1 MEEKLFSQA
10 DAQHRVDQIHAFQQE
25 VAELENDNVLVI
37 PPVQVSKVQD
47 YHSQL
52 LLKLSTIYDVDTSI
66 ESKQLTLGM
75 KIASLF
81 GALAMAI
88 SIFFLFYQFWGYLST
103 TIQVGILI
111 IAPSSMFLLSLHLAQ
126 KENNSYF
133 SKIAALVSLSCFV
146 LNLSM
151 LGQIFNITP
160 SPNAFAVWAAFSF
173 ILAYACNAR
182 LLLFFGIVSVS
193 SFIAMKIGSWS
204 GMYWISFGERPE
216 NFFIPSLIIFM
227 LPQFANHKNF
237 TGFDTIYRVMAMI
250 LVFLPILILSNWGR
264 ISYLSW
270 SSDTIEG
277 FYQLIGFVLST
288 SAIWIG
294 IKRHWGEVTNTGN
307 VFFILFL
314 YTKFFDWWWDWMPKY
329 IFFFLLGLSALLAL
343 MVFKRIRL
351 NNLSEGVAQ

>member
-1 MEEKLFSQA
+1 MEDKQFSQA

-25 VAELENDNVLVI
+25 MLELESDDVLDVSAE
-37 PPVQVSKVQD
+37 QVSKIQD

-52 LLKLSTIYDVDTSI
+52 LQKYSAAYDVDTNI
-66 ESKQLTLGM
+66 QSKQLTLGM
-75 KIASLF
+75 KVASLF

-103 TIQVGILI
+103 SIQVGVLI
-111 IAPSSMFLLSLHLAQ
+111 IAPVSMFLLSLYLAQ
-126 KENNSYF
+126 KEKNSYY
-133 SKIAALVSLSCFV
+133 SKIAALLSLSCFV

-160 SPNAFAVWAAFSF
+160 SPNAFVVWAAFSF

-182 LLLFFGIVSVS
+182 LLLFFGIVSIS

-216 NFFIPSLIIFM
+216 SFFMPSLIIFM
-227 LPQFANHKNF
+227 LPLLANHKRF
-237 TGFDTIYRVMAMI
+237 TGFEIIYRVMAMI
-250 LVFLPILILSNWGR
+250 MLFLPILILSNWGG

-277 FYQLIGFVLST
+277 FYQLLGFVLSV
-288 SAIWIG
+288 SAIWLG
-294 IKRHWGEVTNTGN
+294 VKRYWDEVTNTGN

-329 IFFFLLGLSALLAL
+329 IFFFVLGLSALLAL
-343 MVFKRIRL
+343 IVFKRMRL
-351 NNLSEGVAQ
+351 SNLSEGVAQ